1 MFRRRDLQEQLARPS
16 YRLWAAFATALGV
29 VAVPVLRLLC
39 WVIPPL
45 GRALDDTGAAR
56 MGAAFRK
63 RDRGDHEGAFT
74 TAMEGLARCAAATSR
89 QRAMLPVDLHWWEF
103 LRIAGEAAEH
113 LGDAERVRV
122 VEALDTAPAPGGML
136 AAECLS
142 LVARWTWTRGDRDG
156 AIRLA
161 RQAILA
167 DASSVD
173 AHVLLGWYGL
183 ITGRFD
189 PLPHLREALKTD
201 PSCRD
206 AIRSNRDFAG
216 APGLLRSLGLGDAA

>member
-1 MFRRRDLQEQLARPS
+1 M
-16 YRLWAAFATALGV
+16 AFATALGV

-39 WVIPPL
+39 WMIPPL
-45 GRALDDTGAAR
+45 DRALNDTAPAR

-63 RDRGDHEGAFT
+63 RDQGDHEGAFA

-89 QRAMLPVDLHWWEF
+89 QRAMLPVELQWWEF
-103 LRIAGEAAEH
+103 LRIAAQEAEH
-113 LGDAERVRV
+113 LGEAERAQVA
-122 VEALDTAPAPGGML
+122 EALDTAPAPGGML

-142 LVARWTWTRGDRDG
+142 LVARWTWTSGNRNG

-167 DASSVD
+167 DPSSVD

-183 ITGRFD
+183 VTGRFD
-189 PLPHLREALKTD
+189 PLPHLREALKVD
-201 PSCRD
+201 PSCRE
-206 AIRSNRDFAG
+206 AIRTNPDFAG